1 MARVNTRTPPTM
13 TVHVGLIGGG
23 NITETHARALA
34 EIPGAALAGV
44 WGTDLSKCEGLTSRY
59 GGRTYPSLA
68 AMLEDPK
75 LDAVVIG
82 SPSGCHADQGL
93 EAVRHG
99 KHILVEKPLD
109 IRTGPIDALL
119 SAAEKAAVRVGV
131 IYQDR
136 TAPDLQWLKRVIEE
150 GSLGRIFLASARV
163 KWYRPPE
170 YYAGSRWRGT
180 FALDGGG
187 AVINQST
194 HTLDQLLWLLGDVT
208 RVYARTQTALHS
220 IEVEDTAIACF
231 DFVGGATATFEATT
245 AAYPGYPRRIEVTG
259 TGGTVIVEQDRVVSW
274 NLQATPSEPPPAAD
288 GTTTA
293 SASSAVVSDIRSHR
307 KVLENFVAAIRDGT
321 PLLCDGHDGRRSVAL
336 VEAIYESSRT
346 GGVIMLK

>member
-1 MARVNTRTPPTM
+1 M

-34 EIPGAALAGV
+34 DIPNSALTGFWGA
-44 WGTDLSKCEGLTSRY
+44 DLSKCERLTSTY
-59 GGRTYPSLA
+59 GGRTFPSLG
-68 AMLEDPK
+68 AMLEAPE

-93 EAVRHG
+93 EAVRRG

-109 IRTGPIDALL
+109 IRTRAIDPLL
-119 SAAEKAAVRVGV
+119 AAAREAGVLVGV

-136 TAPDLQWLKRVIEE
+136 TAPDLQWLKHTIEE
-150 GSLGRIFLASARV
+150 GSLGRVFLASARV
-163 KWYRPPE
+163 KWYRPSE

-187 AVINQST
+187 AVINQSI

-220 IEVEDTAIACF
+220 IEVEDTAIATF
-231 DFVGGATATFEATT
+231 EFEGGATATFEATT
-245 AAYPGYPRRIEVTG
+245 AAYPGYPRRIEITG
-259 TGGTVIVEQDRVVSW
+259 THGTVIVEQDRVVSW
-274 NLQATPSEPPPAAD
+274 NLQSTPSEPPPANE

-293 SASSAVVSDIRSHR
+293 SASSAVVSDVRSHR
-307 KVLENFVAAIRDGT
+307 KVLENFVAAITEGA
-321 PLLCDGHDGRRSVAL
+321 PLLCDGDDGRRSVAL
-336 VEAIYESSRT
+336 VEAIYESART
-346 GGVIMLK
+346 GAPCALK